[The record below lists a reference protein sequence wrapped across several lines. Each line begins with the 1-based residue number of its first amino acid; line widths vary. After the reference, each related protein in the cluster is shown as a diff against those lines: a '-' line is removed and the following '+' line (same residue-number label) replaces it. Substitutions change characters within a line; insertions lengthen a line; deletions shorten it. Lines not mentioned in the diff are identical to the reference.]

1 MGINWN
7 TVPAFYNDSY
17 TYMEWLGKVTAKVE
31 NHEDRITQAEAD
43 IDQLQD
49 DVAEIKN
56 TLEDHENRITQ
67 AEQDIDA
74 LEGRMDMA
82 EDDIADCKHRLDT
95 AENDIDSLEGRMGTA
110 EDDID
115 ALEGRMDTAEGDIDT
130 LEGRMDTAE
139 DDIDDLQDTV
149 TPLVNDTIPVIE
161 EKVAENTA
169 SIISIQ
175 REGLVLY
182 QDATAATT
190 SSTTSTRIILSIPY
204 ERPTPA
210 ENAIDVSAVFT
221 IMYNS
226 IPYNFTVRKIVHG
239 VGGPLP
245 KTYGNQPANS
255 TAETYIQGT
264 IGISSSTI
272 TLSITRFV
280 LDDVDIAIS
289 DITLGTISGVDLL
302 LYRGKTVTPTSEKEA
317 YQASVQIFQDKTIPI
332 DNRTATM
339 IQTYYAAASV
349 DPTLTWA
356 TWAAAYNTAHPD
368 AQQLDTTVSPD
379 TNKDGKIDAVDAS
392 NIMSYYANA
401 SVGRTQ
407 YENSDTDK
415 FYQWYLDGNPPHWQ
429 Y

>member
-56 TLEDHENRITQ
+56 TLEDHENRISQ
-67 AEQDIDA
+67 AENDIDA
-74 LEGRMDMA
+74 LEGRMNTA
-82 EDDIADCKHRLDT
+82 EDDITDCKHRLDT
-95 AENDIDSLEGRMGTA
+95 AEDDINSLEGRMNTA
-110 EDDID
+110 EGDID
-115 ALEGRMDTAEGDIDT
+115 ALEGRI
-130 LEGRMDTAE
+130 DTAE
-139 DDIDDLQDTV
+139 DDIDDLENTV
-149 TPLVNDTIPVIE
+149 YPLANDTIPVME
-161 EKVAENTA
+161 EKIAENTA

-204 ERPTPA
+204 EKPTPA
-210 ENAIDVSAVFT
+210 ENAIDVSVDFT
-221 IMYNS
+221 IMHNS
-226 IPYNFTVRKIVHG
+226 IPYNFTVREIVHG
-239 VGGPLP
+239 VGGPLS
-245 KTYGNQPANS
+245 KTYGNQPVNL
-255 TAETYIQGT
+255 TTETYIQGT
-264 IGISSSTI
+264 IGVSRTTI
-272 TLSITRFV
+272 TLAITRFV
-280 LDDVDIAIS
+280 LDDVDISIS
-289 DITLGTISGVDLL
+289 DITLGTIHGVDLL

-332 DNRTATM
+332 DNRTATL
-339 IQTYYAAASV
+339 IQSYYAAASV
-349 DPTLTWA
+349 DPALTWA

-379 TNKDGKIDAVDAS
+379 TNMDGKIDNVDAS
-392 NIMSYYANA
+392 NIMSYYANV
-401 SVGRTQ
+401 SVGKTQ

-415 FYQWYLDGNPPHWQ
+415 FYQWYLDGNPPHWE

>member
-49 DVAEIKN
+49 DVADIKN

-67 AEQDIDA
+67 AESDIDS
-74 LEGRMDMA
+74 LETRMDTA

-95 AENDIDSLEGRMGTA
+95 AEDDINSLEGRMNTAEGDIDSLEGRMDGA
-110 EDDID
+110 EDN
-115 ALEGRMDTAEGDIDT
+115 
-130 LEGRMDTAE
+130 
-139 DDIDDLQDTV
+139 IDDLEDTV
-149 TPLVNDTIPVIE
+149 NPLVNDTIPVMQ
-161 EKVAENTA
+161 EKIAENTA

-175 REGLVLY
+175 REGGVIY
-182 QDATAATT
+182 EDVTANVT
-190 SSTTSTRIILSIPY
+190 SATTSTRVNITIPY
-204 ERPTPA
+204 ERMTPV
-210 ENAIDVSAVFT
+210 ENAVDVCAQFSLK
-221 IMYNS
+221 YNNVS
-226 IPYNFTVRKIVHG
+226 YKFNVRQIVHG
-239 VGGPLP
+239 VGGPLY
-245 KTYGNQPANS
+245 KIYGYPVAVNVTDEA
-255 TAETYIQGT
+255 YIQGT
-264 IGISSSTI
+264 FANNNRGTI
-272 TLSITRFV
+272 TLSIAKFNANGS
-280 LDDVDIAIS
+280 DADIS
-289 DITLGTISGVDLL
+289 DVTVDSISSVDVI
-302 LYRGKTVTPTSEKEA
+302 LYRPKTVTPTSEKEA
-317 YQASVQIFQDKTIPI
+317 YQASVKIFTDKTVPI
-332 DNRTATM
+332 DNRTATL
-339 IQTYYAAASV
+339 IQSYYAAASV

-379 TNKDGKIDAVDAS
+379 TNMDGKIDAVDAS
-392 NIMSYYANA
+392 NIMSYYANV

-415 FYQWYLDGNPPHWQ
+415 FYQWYLDGNPPHWE